1 MEDANRSRLTA
12 RAGVTGGRRI
22 LTALR
27 AIATAALLV
36 ATQVCGAAPTVTA
49 ATVGHAGATGDFT
62 SVTMADD
69 GENGDATASDGVFTA
84 QVPVYTNDLPRYRF
98 TYTLTA
104 PTTEEEEEEDVGT
117 TPTTL
122 FINELMAS
130 NSTTIL
136 DPQGDADDWIELINT
151 GTEAI
156 DLGGMYLSDKT
167 ASPLKWQFPA
177 GTTIDA
183 EGYLLIWADDDSGDS
198 PGLHTNFKLS
208 AGGES
213 VVLSDVDARNN
224 VVIDSV
230 DFPLQTTD
238 VSYGR
243 SPEATGAFQAL
254 DVASPGRATP
264 TVPEIAIVADGPVT
278 EGGTATFS
286 VTAAPAP
293 TADLTV
299 TVSVTQGT
307 NDNYLPATLP
317 TSVAIASGTT
327 AATLSVAIPD
337 DTTDEPNGVLTVTVA
352 TGTGYTVSATA
363 GSASATIR
371 DDDANPAASAVVINE
386 LMASNSNTNVDP
398 QGDADDWIELMNTS
412 SAAIDLSG
420 MYLSD
425 DRANAKK
432 WQFPAG
438 TTIAAGGYLLV
449 WADNDTDD
457 TPGLHANFKLSAK
470 GESVVLSDT
479 DANGNTLTD
488 AVDFPALATDSS
500 YGRVPDGTGP
510 FQIISSASP
519 GAALPTLPT
528 VTITSD
534 GPATEGGSASF
545 TVAVA
550 PASTSELT
558 VNVSITQGSGQD
570 YLPTSPPTTVTV
582 AANAEKATLQV
593 TLPDDAA
600 DEPNGVITATLT
612 SGTGY
617 LIGSPAAASTTA
629 RDNDGGPAV
638 AAVAVNELMA
648 SNKTTINDPQGDAD
662 DWIELT
668 NTTGAAIDL
677 GGKYLSDDLADP
689 KKWQFPAGTTIAAG
703 AYLLVWA
710 DDDNGDS
717 PGLHTNFKLSAK
729 GEAVV
734 LSDTDANG
742 NTLMDAVNFAA
753 LGEDEAYGRMPNGSG
768 SFRTLSAT
776 PGAANLSL
784 PALAIEAGG
793 TATEGGTATFT
804 ITADPAPTADLA
816 VDVSVTQT
824 AGADFLPATPPDSV
838 TVPTGATRATLAV
851 ALPDDA
857 VDEPNA
863 TITASI
869 VENPTRYDV
878 TVGSASLRVR
888 DNDLPPPLT
897 AEFVGMPAEH
907 DGSKIFRFELR
918 FSTEFDSAG
927 LRTVLK
933 DAAFRVANGTVREAT
948 RVTAGK
954 NRRWTIGVRPD
965 SYRAVTVEL
974 PATTDCTAH
983 GAVCASDGRPLS
995 NGNSA
1000 TVEGLPPLT
1009 AEFAG
1014 MPAEHDGAGLIRCE
1028 IRFSEE
1034 FQGPPGLLERL
1045 RDEALAVTNGAVH
1058 ELKRATPGRN
1068 RVWEV
1073 AVRPEAYGD
1082 VTVAL
1087 PATTDCE
1094 AANAVCAADGR
1105 PLANGNSATVSG
1117 PPPPLT
1123 AEFVGIPA
1131 EHDGSKLFRF
1141 ELRFSEEF
1149 ASAGLRRV
1157 LKDAAFR
1164 VTNGTVREATRVTAG
1179 KNRYWTIGVRPDSY
1193 RAVTVELPAT
1203 TDCTADGA
1211 VCTDD
1216 GRPLSN
1222 GNSATVEGLPPLT
1235 AEFADMPSEHDGADL
1250 IRFEIRFSE
1259 EFQGP
1264 PGLLERLRD
1273 EALAVTNGAVHELKR
1288 ATPGRN
1294 RVWEVAVRPE
1304 AYGDVTVAL
1313 PATTD
1318 CEAANAVCAADGRPL
1333 ANGNSATVSGPPPP
1347 LTAEF
1352 VGIPAEHDGSK
1363 LFRFELRFSEEFA
1376 SAGLRRVLKDAAFR
1390 VTNGSVREATRAT
1403 PGENQRWTIGVRP
1416 DSYRAVTVELPVT
1429 TECTAEGAICAS
1441 DGRPLS
1447 NGNSATVAGLPPL
1460 TAEFVDM
1467 PAEHDGSKMFRFE
1480 LRFSEEFAGAG
1491 LRRVLKDAAFRV
1503 TNGAVREAGRMT
1515 AGENR
1520 RWRIG
1525 VRPDSAGDVTVELP
1539 ATTDCDAAGAI
1550 CATDGRPLS
1559 NGSTA
1564 TVAGPSIA
1572 SAHAMDLLQGPLAV
1586 RVTRDEGIDQPL
1598 PVVARR
1604 ATAVAAEIRHGSG
1617 PPPAVRVR
1625 VSAGNEV
1632 VELDA
1637 ELRGTTV
1644 ADAAEAPG
1652 FRKSVY
1658 VASAPRQLVRADATV
1673 SVQVDP
1679 DNALDEADETDNELS
1694 VDFAALRVTEAPL
1707 FAVRVVALESPGQR
1721 FEVPRGDHAKLFAET
1736 LALLPVGAR
1745 RIEPGPP
1752 LRIGTDATPREMLDL
1767 LHAAWNR
1774 DAEASEFYHGL
1785 YRVDHAFE
1793 GLALVGGRVAV
1804 SPVADGVVPEAAG
1817 WTVAHGFAH
1826 NFGLSGASGQTV
1838 ATTYGWSSARQRF
1851 FSLFD
1856 QEIMAPMGGPS
1867 LFIAPAHYRRAMA
1880 WFEPTP
1886 DTRVPTGVDN
1896 PAVAVTADGSL
1907 ALTGGIDASGAWYLY
1922 SAERSPRPPRAR
1934 SEGAYTAVLYD
1945 GNGMPVLTQTLR
1957 VAPLSVGL
1965 GGGWSLRVP
1974 IAPGAAHALR
1984 IWGEGGDLLLDVD
1997 L

>member
-1 MEDANRSRLTA
+1 MEDANRGRLTA
-12 RAGVTGGRRI
+12 RTGVTGGRRI
-22 LTALR
+22 PTALL

-36 ATQVCGAAPTVTA
+36 AGEARGGAPTVTA
-49 ATVGHAGATGDFT
+49 ATVEHAGATGDFT

-69 GENGDATASDGVFTA
+69 GENGDATAYDGVFTA

-104 PTTEEEEEEDVGT
+104 APPTEDEEEENVGT

-122 FINELMAS
+122 FINEIMAS

-167 ASPLKWQFPA
+167 SSPLKWQFPA

-183 EGYLLIWADDDSGDS
+183 EGYLLIWADDDDGDS

-230 DFPLQTTD
+230 DFPAQTTD

-264 TVPEIAIVADGPVT
+264 TVPEIAVVADGPVT

-293 TADLTV
+293 TANLTV

-307 NDNYLPATLP
+307 NDNYLPTTLP

-438 TTIAAGGYLLV
+438 STIAAGGYLLV

-479 DANGNTLTD
+479 DANGNTLID

-500 YGRVPDGTGP
+500 YGRVPEGTGP

-528 VTITSD
+528 VNITSD

-545 TVAVA
+545 TVVA
-550 PASTSELT
+550 DPASTSELI
-558 VNVSITQGSGQD
+558 VDVSITQGSGQD

-582 AANAEKATLQV
+582 AANAERATLEV

-600 DEPNGVITATLT
+600 DEPNGVITATLA

-648 SNKTTINDPQGDAD
+648 SNKTTVNDPQGEAE

-677 GGKYLSDDLADP
+677 GGKYLSDDLANP
-689 KKWQFPAGTTIAAG
+689 MKWQFPAGTTIAAG
-703 AYLLVWA
+703 AYLLIWA
-710 DDDNGDS
+710 DDEDGDS

-742 NTLMDAVNFAA
+742 NTLIDAVNFAA
-753 LGEDEAYGRMPNGSG
+753 LGEDEAYGRLPNGSG

-776 PGAANLSL
+776 PGAANLPL

-804 ITADPAPTADLA
+804 ITADPAPSADLA

-824 AGADFLPATPPDSV
+824 AGADFLPAAPPDSV
-838 TVPTGATRATLAV
+838 TVPTGATRATLSV

-869 VENPTRYDV
+869 VEDPDRYDV
-878 TVGSASLRVR
+878 SVGSASLRVR

-897 AEFVGMPAEH
+897 AEFVSMPAEH

-933 DAAFRVANGTVREAT
+933 DAAFRVTNGTVREAT
-948 RVTAGK
+948 RATAGK

-1000 TVEGLPPLT
+1000 TVAGLPPLT

-1014 MPAEHDGAGLIRCE
+1014 MPAEHDGAGLIRFE

-1034 FQGPPGLLERL
+1034 FQEPPGLLERM

-1058 ELKRATPGRN
+1058 DFKRATPGRS
-1068 RVWEV
+1068 RVWAV
-1073 AVRPEAYGD
+1073 ALRPDAHGD
-1082 VTVAL
+1082 LTIAL
-1087 PATTDCE
+1087 PATTDCD
-1094 AANAVCAADGR
+1094 AADAVCAADGR
-1105 PLANGNSATVSG
+1105 PLANDNSATVSG

-1123 AEFVGIPA
+1123 AEFVG
-1131 EHDGSKLFRF
+1131 
-1141 ELRFSEEF
+1141 
-1149 ASAGLRRV
+1149 
-1157 LKDAAFR
+1157 
-1164 VTNGTVREATRVTAG
+1164 
-1179 KNRYWTIGVRPDSY
+1179 
-1193 RAVTVELPAT
+1193 
-1203 TDCTADGA
+1203 
-1211 VCTDD
+1211 
-1216 GRPLSN
+1216 
-1222 GNSATVEGLPPLT
+1222 
-1235 AEFADMPSEHDGADL
+1235 
-1250 IRFEIRFSE
+1250 
-1259 EFQGP
+1259 
-1264 PGLLERLRD
+1264 
-1273 EALAVTNGAVHELKR
+1273 
-1288 ATPGRN
+1288 
-1294 RVWEVAVRPE
+1294 
-1304 AYGDVTVAL
+1304 
-1313 PATTD
+1313 
-1318 CEAANAVCAADGRPL
+1318 
-1333 ANGNSATVSGPPPP
+1333 
-1347 LTAEF
+1347 
-1352 VGIPAEHDGSK
+1352 
-1363 LFRFELRFSEEFA
+1363 
-1376 SAGLRRVLKDAAFR
+1376 
-1390 VTNGSVREATRAT
+1390 
-1403 PGENQRWTIGVRP
+1403 
-1416 DSYRAVTVELPVT
+1416 
-1429 TECTAEGAICAS
+1429 
-1441 DGRPLS
+1441 
-1447 NGNSATVAGLPPL
+1447 
-1460 TAEFVDM
+1460 M

-1480 LRFSEEFAGAG
+1480 LRFSEEFASTGLRSVLKDAAFRVTNGSVRAATRATPGENRRWTIGVRPDSYRTVTVELPATTDCTAGGAICASDGRPLSVGNSATVAGLPPLTAEFAGMPDEHDGAGLIRFEIRFSEEFQEPPGLLERLRDEALAVTNGSVHDFKRATPGRSRVWAVALRPDAYGDVTVDLPATTDCDTDDAVCAADGRPLANSNSATVSGPPALTAEFVDLPAEHDGSKMFRFELRFSEEFTSAG

-1539 ATTDCDAAGAI
+1539 ATTDCGAAGAI

-1559 NGSTA
+1559 NGNAA
-1564 TVAGPSIA
+1564 TVAGPTNA
-1572 SAHAMDLLQGPLAV
+1572 AAHAMDLLQGPLAA
-1586 RVTRDEGIDQPL
+1586 RIRRDEGIDQPL
-1598 PVVARR
+1598 PLVAQR
-1604 ATAVAAEIRHGSG
+1604 ATAVAVEVRHDGG

-1625 VSAGNEV
+1625 VSTGNEV
-1632 VELDA
+1632 VEFDA

-1644 ADAAEAPG
+1644 ADPDEAAEEP
-1652 FRKSVY
+1652 RKSVY
-1658 VASAPRQLVRADATV
+1658 VASVPRQLVRADAMI
-1673 SVQVDP
+1673 SAQVDP
-1679 DNALDEADETDNELS
+1679 DNALDETDVTDNELS
-1694 VDFAALRVTEAPL
+1694 VDFAALRVAEAPL
-1707 FAVRVVALESPGQR
+1707 FAVRVVPLESPGQR
-1721 FEVPRGDHAKLFAET
+1721 SEVLLGDHAKLFAET
-1736 LALLPVGAR
+1736 LALLPVGAH
-1745 RIEPGPP
+1745 RIDPAPP
-1752 LRIGTDATPREMLDL
+1752 LGIGVDAAPREMLDL

-1774 DAEASEFYHGL
+1774 DAEAGEFYHGL

-1826 NFGLSGASGQTV
+1826 NFGLSGGSGQTV

-1851 FSLFD
+1851 FSVFD

-1886 DTRVPTGVDN
+1886 DTPAPTGVDN
-1896 PAVAVTADGSL
+1896 ANAAVTEDGSL
-1907 ALTGGIDASGAWYLY
+1907 ALTGGVDASGAWYLY
-1922 SAERSPRPPRAR
+1922 RAERSPHPPRAR
-1934 SEGAYTAVLYD
+1934 SDGTYTAVLYD
-1945 GNGMPVLTQTLR
+1945 GNGMPALTRTLR

-1974 IAPGAAHALR
+1974 AAPSAAHALR